1 MYLPVNPV
9 EIGVQGSRVGLVER
23 RSRGTKPAAVRDSN
37 PVINRTWI
45 NNFDQADL
53 QGRITDS
60 TSGTPGS
67 AQEPALTVPEPK
79 GTGVESNQRL
89 SSRLS

>member
-1 MYLPVNPV
+1 MH
-9 EIGVQGSRVGLVER
+9 IQ
-23 RSRGTKPAAVRDSN
+23 AHSN

-60 TSGTPGS
+60 TSALTGTPGS

-79 GTGVESNQRL
+79 GTGVAINVYPHVYHRKVI
-89 SSRLS
+89 